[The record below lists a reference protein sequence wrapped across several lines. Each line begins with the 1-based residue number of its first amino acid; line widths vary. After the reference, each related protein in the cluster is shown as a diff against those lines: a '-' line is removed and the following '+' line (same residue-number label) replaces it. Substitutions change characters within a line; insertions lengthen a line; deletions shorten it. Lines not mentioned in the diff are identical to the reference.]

1 MSVGIEVIPE
11 EQFVDYDY
19 DGVLTYTINTNKR
32 QLIFTCDTL
41 SHSNIKSISYSY
53 SHTIDTEKDD
63 YIKYI
68 FVNDRKNMLSIYT
81 NKQTIYFEFS
91 NVNSNGYEII
101 NVFLE
106 QKINDVKTIVYNK

>member
-1 MSVGIEVIPE
+1 
-11 EQFVDYDY
+11 
-19 DGVLTYTINTNKR
+19 
-32 QLIFTCDTL
+32 
-41 SHSNIKSISYSY
+41 
-53 SHTIDTEKDD
+53 
-63 YIKYI
+63 
-68 FVNDRKNMLSIYT
+68 MLSIYT